1 MDADKKT
8 TFEQLK
14 NAREIYVLMSDCTKM
29 PFVLCDSDTYDD
41 EVLLF
46 YTEEDAKN
54 EGKKLVDANHS
65 VRILKIANPY
75 FLSFF
80 NSLFPMGVNC
90 LLIGKGTKNE
100 KRMQLNELIR
110 RPESSGKNPNEKM
123 IENPEFLLTAIYLMQ
138 NLRGKKKD
146 VPVQELKELE
156 EEMMAHYGKGKYLI
170 ALSPDKQI
178 PILKKDD
185 GQVFQPLFTDVQEF
199 LKFQNMNKKIKYTIG
214 TVEAKKVPDM
224 LSKETTGIVVNPMGI
239 NMQLN
244 IVRKE

>member
-1 MDADKKT
+1 MTADKKN
-8 TFEQLK
+8 TFEKLK
-14 NAREIYVLMSDCTKM
+14 GAKEIYVLMSDCTKM
-29 PFVLCDSDTYDD
+29 PFVLCDSETYDD

-46 YTEEDAKN
+46 YTEEEAKT
-54 EGKKLVDANHS
+54 EGKKLVDANHPI
-65 VRILKIANPY
+65 RILKIVNQY

-80 NSLFPMGVNC
+80 SSLFPMGVNC
-90 LLIGKGTKNE
+90 LIIGKGTKE
-100 KRMQLNELIR
+100 EIRIQLNELIR
-110 RPESSGKNPNEKM
+110 RPDNSGKSSGEKL

-146 VPVQELKELE
+146 IPVQEIKDLE

-170 ALSPDKQI
+170 ALNPDKQI
-178 PILKKDD
+178 PVLKKED
-185 GQVFQPLFTDVQEF
+185 GQILQPLFTDVQEF

-224 LSKETTGIVVNPMGI
+224 LSKETTGIVLNPMGI